1 MATVPDPQ
9 VFREKMERL
18 ETLIQEVERFPDPAA
33 REHTRDIVQ
42 AVLDLHG
49 TGLERILEHLAA
61 VGETG
66 QTVVE
71 ALVQDDVVSG
81 LLLLYGLHPLGME
94 ERVRQAVDRL
104 VPTLRKQGGEVEI
117 LGITGGLVRLRLQL
131 TGHSCGSSAGTLRRT
146 VEDAIYARAPEVTA
160 VEVDGL
166 PEPASGPST
175 TFVPVEQLIG
185 SISDNQRRENSHG
198 TTSGRNASPAGT
210 RAGHLQG

>member
-18 ETLIQEVERFPDPAA
+18 ETLIQEVEHFPDPAA

-61 VGETG
+61 VGEAG

-104 VPTLRKQGGEVEI
+104 GPTLRKQGGEVEI
-117 LGITGGLVRLRLQL
+117 LGITGGLVRLRLHL
-131 TGHSCGSSAGTLRRT
+131 AGHSCGSSAATLRRT

-166 PEPASGPST
+166 PEPQTGPST
-175 TFVPVEQLIG
+175 TFVPVEQLG
-185 SISDNQRRENSHG
+185 VRGAQR
-198 TTSGRNASPAGT
+198 P
-210 RAGHLQG
+210 